1 MKTELEVLREVRG
14 REHPG
19 QGKSLEQKIRRH
31 GSFLRISEETCVG
44 VGERQAGPGGKDAML
59 SLGRQEASTESLHV
73 GN

>member
-1 MKTELEVLREVRG
+1 M
-14 REHPG
+14 
-19 QGKSLEQKIRRH
+19 
-31 GSFLRISEETCVG
+31 G